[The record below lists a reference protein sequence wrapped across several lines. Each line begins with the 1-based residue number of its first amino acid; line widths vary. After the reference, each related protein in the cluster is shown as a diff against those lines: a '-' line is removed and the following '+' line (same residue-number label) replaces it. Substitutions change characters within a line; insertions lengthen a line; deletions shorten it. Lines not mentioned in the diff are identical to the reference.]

1 MRLVHEYNRDK
12 VERWLYKQRLQK
24 IATLEE
30 YDQHNL
36 LSDRR
41 MLADEYE
48 YLGDFLMF
56 DDPLRAE
63 ACFRKALEIILALH
77 EHEANPN
84 ASTIDSLYSRIDYAQ
99 RLYHENQAKK

>member
-30 YDQHNL
+30 YDRQNL

-63 ACFRKALEIILALH
+63 AYFRKALNILLALQIH
-77 EHEANPN
+77 DANTN
-84 ASTIDSLYSRIDYAQ
+84 ESTVDSLWSRIEYAQ
-99 RLYHENQAKK
+99 RLYHENQTQ

>member
-12 VERWLYKQRLQK
+12 VERWLYKQRPQK

-30 YDQHNL
+30 YDQQNL

-41 MLADEYE
+41 MLSDKYE
-48 YLGDFLMF
+48 YLGDVLMF

-77 EHEANPN
+77 EQDAIPN
-84 ASTIDSLYSRIDYAQ
+84 ESTINSLSSRIDYAQ
-99 RLYHENQAKK
+99 RLYRENQARN

>member
-30 YDQHNL
+30 YDQQDL

-56 DDPLRAE
+56 DDPPRAE
-63 ACFRKALEIILALH
+63 VCFRKALEIILALH
-77 EHEANPN
+77 EHDVNPN
-84 ASTIDSLYSRIDYAQ
+84 ESTIDSLYSRIDYAQ
-99 RLYHENQAKK
+99 RLYHENHAKK

>member
-1 MRLVHEYNRDK
+1 MRLVHEHNRDK

-30 YDQHNL
+30 YDRQNL

-63 ACFRKALEIILALH
+63 AFFRKALNILLALQIH
-77 EHEANPN
+77 DANTN
-84 ASTIDSLYSRIDYAQ
+84 ESTIDSLWSRIEYAQ
-99 RLYHENQAKK
+99 RLYHENQTQ

>member
-1 MRLVHEYNRDK
+1 MRLVHEYNL
-12 VERWLYKQRLQK
+12 ERWLYKQRLQK

-30 YDQHNL
+30 YDRQNL

-63 ACFRKALEIILALH
+63 AYFRKALNILLALQIH
-77 EHEANPN
+77 DANTN
-84 ASTIDSLYSRIDYAQ
+84 ESTIDSLWSRIEYAQ
-99 RLYHENQAKK
+99 RLYHENQTQ

>member
-30 YDQHNL
+30 YDRQNL

-63 ACFRKALEIILALH
+63 AYFRKALNILLALQIH
-77 EHEANPN
+77 DANTN
-84 ASTIDSLYSRIDYAQ
+84 ESTIDSLWSRIEYAQ
-99 RLYHENQAKK
+99 RLYHENQTQ